1 MLKHDAV
8 GFNGSLRC
16 QSTTLRGFRAA
27 VVEDKFLDVSVIMRL
42 LGAPKLV
49 FLCNS
54 LEGLGRT
61 FNSIGQPA
69 VVFDRKLADDLVYA
83 SRSVISELRLV
94 IYVLTGRIFMAHVR
108 PLAFSFCAEEPA

>member
-1 MLKHDAV
+1 MMRWDLTAV
-8 GFNGSLRC
+8 C
-16 QSTTLRGFRAA
+16 AA
-27 VVEDKFLDVSVIMRL
+27 KARHSVAFERQWSIDKFLDVSVIMRL